1 MLIKSE
7 DILKSIGKKI
17 KKARLAKGYTQ
28 EALSEKIDI
37 STDLLRN
44 IENSRNIGS
53 LPTLLNLCNTL
64 EITPNFLFADLLSTD
79 ISDYDN
85 NLFSLFGKITPDNKE
100 ILKQIIIYLDKKY

>member
-28 EALSEKIDI
+28 EYLSEQIDI

-53 LPTLLNLCNTL
+53 LPTLLNLCNAL
-64 EITPNFLFADLLSTD
+64 DITPNFLFADMLTNTQNN
-79 ISDYDN
+79 YDN
-85 NLFSLFGKITPDNKE
+85 KLFSLLDQISSDNKE
-100 ILKQIIIYLDKKY
+100 ILKQIIIYLDKNY